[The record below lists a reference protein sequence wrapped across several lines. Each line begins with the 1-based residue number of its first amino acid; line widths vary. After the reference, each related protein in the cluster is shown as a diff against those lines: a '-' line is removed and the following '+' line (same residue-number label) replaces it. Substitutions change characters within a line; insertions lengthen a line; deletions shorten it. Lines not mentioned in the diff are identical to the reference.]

1 MNKSLVFID
10 SGIGGLSTLS
20 STILNLKHN
29 IIYFA
34 DNKFAPYGNLSKK
47 QIMERI
53 KAIVLT
59 LKNKFK
65 PLGFVIAC
73 NTATTS
79 SIKDIRSQFKP
90 DIFIG
95 TEPAIKLS
103 KKLGFYKP
111 LVIATPQTI
120 KQIKYSKQIDAL
132 PLKHLAKSI
141 ETFAI
146 TKSVFSQYNL
156 LKDIFYI
163 KSKSNRNDCLV
174 LGCTHYVIIKPI
186 IKKYID
192 IPIIDGNEG
201 VAREIGHKF
210 LALTNNQQVKPSI
223 KFIFSNDSK
232 GLNENYK
239 KILGQILANQI
250 NLC

>member
-1 MNKSLVFID
+1 MNVFID

-20 STILNLKHN
+20 SSILNQKHN

-47 QIMERI
+47 QIEKRI
-53 KAIVLT
+53 KTIILT
-59 LKNKFK
+59 LKTKFK
-65 PLGFVIAC
+65 PIGFVFAC

-79 SIKDIRSQFKP
+79 SIKAIRSCFKA

-103 KKLGFYKP
+103 KKLCFHKP

-120 KQIKYSKQIDAL
+120 QQIKKTQQIHLL
-132 PLKHLAKSI
+132 PLKHLEKSI

-163 KSKSNRNDCLV
+163 KNKSKHNDCLI
-174 LGCTHYVIIKPI
+174 LGCTHYVIIRPI
-186 IKKYID
+186 IEKYID

-201 VAREIGHKF
+201 VVREIGRKF
-210 LALTNNQQVKPSI
+210 PACSNNSKNKPSI

-239 KILGQILANQI
+239 KILGHILANQI